1 MKSTYRNYR
10 RWEIVIL
17 VAAGGLLTHVAIS
30 MVRKTGWSCWFDSNF
45 ISNYGSFLGG
55 VATVI
60 SIYYLYRTLCD
71 QGRQFQIQNFE
82 GRFLELIRFNR
93 NAVSQMSCIDTS
105 KSGEPKFD
113 GKSVF
118 EIFYRQI
125 EESIKIVTKF
135 IESKADIKELYL
147 DPSERYEVDKSVW
160 GENLLCKRDI
170 INISF
175 LVTFFG
181 VKRNGYDLLRTK
193 YLSQYNPMEIEKLLH
208 IFRSK
213 LSVAH
218 DNPDNSKAGNP
229 VIESETINNEY
240 KYFEGF
246 QYNLGN
252 YFRTLFQC
260 VKYVNKQP
268 FLSFQEKYE
277 YVKMLRCQMSNAE
290 EMVLFYDTI
299 SDLGM
304 AWEYDKKN
312 RNDINKQLITKYNMI
327 KNIPIHSIEDFPI
340 LFYPNI
346 AFENLD
352 NRSSRRKDLEVRYT

>member
-1 MKSTYRNYR
+1 MKSIYRNYR
-10 RWEIVIL
+10 RWEIGIL
-17 VAAGGLLTHVAIS
+17 VAAGGLLTHVAVS
-30 MVRKTGWSCWFDSNF
+30 MIRKTGWSCWFDSIF

-60 SIYYLYRTLCD
+60 SIYYLYRTLRD

-82 GRFLELIRFNR
+82 GRFVELIRFNR
-93 NAVSQMSCIDTS
+93 NAVTQMSCIDTS
-105 KSGEPKFD
+105 KRGEPKFD

-118 EIFYRQI
+118 EIFCRQI
-125 EESIKIVTKF
+125 EEAIKIVTEFVEGKV
-135 IESKADIKELYL
+135 DIKELYL
-147 DPSERYEVDKSVW
+147 DPSERYEADKSVW
-160 GENLLCKRDI
+160 GENLLCKHNI
-170 INISF
+170 INIAF

-181 VKRNGYDLLRTK
+181 VRSNGCDLLRTK
-193 YLSQYNPMEIEKLLH
+193 YLSQYKSEEIEKLLR
-208 IFRSK
+208 IFRLK
-213 LSVAH
+213 LSVTH
-218 DNPDNSKAGNP
+218 DKSNDSKEGNP
-229 VIESETINNEY
+229 VTESEVVNNEN

-246 QYNLGN
+246 QYDLGN

-312 RNDINKQLITKYNMI
+312 RNDINKQLVTKYNII
-327 KNIPIHSIEDFPI
+327 KNIPIHSGEDFPI

-346 AFENLD
+346 AFENLGD
-352 NRSSRRKDLEVRYT
+352 TSSGRKDLEAQYT

>member
-1 MKSTYRNYR
+1 MKSTYKNYR
-10 RWEIVIL
+10 RLEIGIL
-17 VAAGGLLTHVAIS
+17 VAAGVLLIYVAIS
-30 MVRKTGWSCWFDSNF
+30 MVIQTGWNYWFDSNF
-45 ISNYGSFLGG
+45 IGNYGSFLGG
-55 VATVI
+55 VATVF
-60 SIYYLYRTLCD
+60 SIYYLYRTLRD

-105 KSGEPKFD
+105 KIEEPRFD

-118 EIFYRQI
+118 EIFYREI
-125 EESIKIVTKF
+125 EVAIKIVTEFVEGK
-135 IESKADIKELYL
+135 DIKDLY
-147 DPSERYEVDKSVW
+147 SESNERYEADKSMW
-160 GENLLCKRDI
+160 GEEHLLKRNI
-170 INISF
+170 INLAF
-175 LVTFFG
+175 LITFFG
-181 VKRNGYDLLRTK
+181 VKDNGYDLLKTK
-193 YLSQYNPMEIEKLLH
+193 YLSQYNSCEIEKLLR
-208 IFRSK
+208 IFRLK
-213 LSVAH
+213 LSIAH
-218 DNPDNSKAGNP
+218 ATPDDSKKWNP
-229 VIESETINNEY
+229 VIETEIINNEN

-260 VKYVNKQP
+260 VKYVNEQS

-304 AWEYDKKN
+304 AWEYDEKN
-312 RNDINKQLITKYNMI
+312 RDDINKQLITKYNII
-327 KNIPIHSIEDFPI
+327 KNIPMPSIGDYPT
-340 LFYPNI
+340 LFYPNV

-352 NRSSRRKDLEVRYT
+352 NTFSRRKDLEAQYT

>member
-1 MKSTYRNYR
+1 MKSTYKNYR
-10 RWEIVIL
+10 RLEIGIL
-17 VAAGGLLTHVAIS
+17 VAAGVLLIYVAIS
-30 MVRKTGWSCWFDSNF
+30 MVIQTGWNYWFDSNF
-45 ISNYGSFLGG
+45 IGNYGSFLGG
-55 VATVI
+55 VATVF
-60 SIYYLYRTLCD
+60 SIYYLYRTLRD

-105 KSGEPKFD
+105 KIEEPRFD

-125 EESIKIVTKF
+125 EEAIKIVTEFVEGKN
-135 IESKADIKELYL
+135 IKELY
-147 DPSERYEVDKSVW
+147 SESNERYEADKSVW
-160 GENLLCKRDI
+160 KEERLLKRNI
-170 INISF
+170 INVAF
-175 LVTFFG
+175 LITFFG
-181 VKRNGYDLLRTK
+181 VKYNGYDLLKTK
-193 YLSQYNPMEIEKLLH
+193 YLSQYNSCEIEKLLR
-208 IFRSK
+208 IFRLK
-213 LSVAH
+213 LSIAH
-218 DNPDNSKAGNP
+218 ATPDDSKKWNP
-229 VIESETINNEY
+229 VIESEIINNEN

-260 VKYVNKQP
+260 VKYVNEQS

-304 AWEYDKKN
+304 AWEYDEKN
-312 RNDINKQLITKYNMI
+312 RDDINKQLITKYNII
-327 KNIPIHSIEDFPI
+327 KNIPMPSIGDYPT
-340 LFYPNI
+340 LFYPNV

-352 NRSSRRKDLEVRYT
+352 NTFSRRKDLEAQYT